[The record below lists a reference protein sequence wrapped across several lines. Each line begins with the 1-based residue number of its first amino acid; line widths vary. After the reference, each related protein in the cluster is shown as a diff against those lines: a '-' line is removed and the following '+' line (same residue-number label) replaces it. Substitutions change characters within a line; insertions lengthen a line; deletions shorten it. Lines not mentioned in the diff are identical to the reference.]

1 MIVLSAKKLK
11 KEYGTDIILQDV
23 SFHINDGDRI
33 GVVGV
38 NGAGKSTL
46 MNILAGELSHEG
58 GDFFVSKDTET
69 GYLKQRDS
77 FESDA
82 TIEEAAFSICNEI
95 TAIGERLET
104 LSCEIA
110 ALGGLGTLEDNG
122 AKSHLSGSDTAL
134 QKLLK
139 EYELLQH
146 KFEVMDGYNYE
157 RKIDMVLQNMA
168 FGEKE
173 RSKRISMLSGGERTR
188 LSLALLLLKNPRL
201 LLLDEPTNHLDIG
214 MLKWVEEYLA
224 SYRGALMVVSHDRY
238 FLDKTVNRIFEIE
251 NRKLHIYEGNYSAYI
266 VQRKR
271 RLDFEMREY
280 TKQREEIAR
289 QEDIIRRFKER
300 KTELLA
306 KRARSREKM
315 LEHME
320 IIDKPEAPRD
330 SMKIN
335 FSRKLQ
341 SGYDVLYAEGL
352 TKGFG
357 HGEARRELFKNVNF
371 DIKRGERIC
380 IVGANGVGKTTLLKI
395 ILGELLPDSGYIHR
409 GHNVNFAY
417 YDQQQESLVGANSVI
432 EELKDEYR
440 LYTDTEMRNILGR
453 FLFRG
458 DDVFKSI
465 DSLSGG
471 EKARVSLLKMMLK
484 EANVLL
490 LDEPTNH
497 LDIASKEAFED
508 ALLEYP
514 GTVIAISH
522 DRYFLNRI
530 PDKVMELTAGGFI
543 TYLGNYDYYVEKK
556 AAIASGQYYVSQLT
570 KEQSIGRE
578 AEKSIYEV
586 TPAGKTSAGDETR
599 SAMERRLRK
608 EKEAEERRQ
617 NRAREEVEKKIAE
630 LEAKVGELEA
640 ELEKDDIIA
649 DHEELAALC
658 EVIAVHK
665 EELEALYDEWIGLQG

>member
-11 KEYGTDIILQDV
+11 KEYGTDVILQDV
-23 SFHINDGDRI
+23 SFHVNDGDRI
-33 GVVGV
+33 GIVGI

-46 MNILAGELSHEG
+46 MNILAGELSHES
-58 GDFFVSKDTET
+58 GDFFIAKDTEI

-82 TIEEAAFSICNEI
+82 TIEEAALGICKEI
-95 TAIGERLET
+95 AGMGERLEE

-110 ALGGLGTLEDNG
+110 ALGGGISEVD
-122 AKSHLSGSDTAL
+122 AEKSDAFGNDATL

-251 NRKLHIYEGNYSAYI
+251 NRKLYIYEGNYSSYT
-266 VQRKR
+266 VQRKQR
-271 RLDFEMREY
+271 MDFEMREY
-280 TKQREEIAR
+280 TKQQEEIAR

-320 IIDKPEAPRD
+320 MIDRPDAPQD

-341 SGYDVLYAEGL
+341 SGYDVLHAEGL

-357 HGEARRELFKNVNF
+357 CGEARRELFKNVNF

-395 ILGELLPDSGYIHR
+395 ILGELIPDSGYIHR

-417 YDQQQESLVGANSVI
+417 YDQQQESLVGTNSVI

-440 LYTDTEMRNILGR
+440 LYTDTEMRNILGQ

-497 LDIASKEAFED
+497 LDIASKEAFEE
-508 ALLEYP
+508 ALSEYP

-530 PDKVMELTAGGFI
+530 PDKVMELTAEGFI

-556 AAIASGQYYVSQLT
+556 AAIASGQYYVTRLS
-570 KEQSIGRE
+570 KEQSWG
-578 AEKSIYEV
+578 AEKSADEI
-586 TPAGKTSAGDETR
+586 TAAGASSAGDETR

-608 EKEAEERRQ
+608 EKEADKRRQ
-617 NRAREEVEKKIAE
+617 TRAREEVETRIAE
-630 LEAKVGELEA
+630 LETKVGELEA
-640 ELEKDDIIA
+640 ELEKEDIIA
-649 DHEELAALC
+649 EHEELAALC

-665 EELEALYDEWIGLQG
+665 GELDELYEKWISLEA